1 MADRR
6 TSARQSSS
14 RKAAQPKRNRAEETR
29 DRKQSKQK
37 AEQPV
42 VKAKS
47 GGQRQ
52 QRKGGQPPQHQEQEP
67 GREHKMA
74 PKPEFEHEHRGSGK
88 LDGKVALITGGD
100 SGIGRAV
107 ALAFAKEGADVVI
120 AYLDEDRDAEET
132 RSLVEEEGRRCLAVA
147 GDIREEEFCNELVR
161 RTVEEFGKLD
171 VLVNNAADQTP
182 RERLED
188 ISAEQLETTF
198 RTNIFSMFYLT
209 KAALAHLGEGSAIV
223 NSTSVTA
230 YRGSPHLLDYSSTK
244 GAIVSFTRS
253 LALNLAERGIRV
265 NAVAPGPIWTPLI
278 PATFPEEHVES
289 FGQNVPLKRAGQ
301 PGEVAMCYVFLASL
315 DSSYMT
321 GQVLHPNGGEIING

>member
-1 MADRR
+1 MPNASKKAGKSSTKAQRPAQ
-6 TSARQSSS
+6 TQPRQ
-14 RKAAQPKRNRAEETR
+14 
-29 DRKQSKQK
+29 
-37 AEQPV
+37 
-42 VKAKS
+42 
-47 GGQRQ
+47 
-52 QRKGGQPPQHQEQEP
+52 P
-67 GREHKMA
+67 GREHKMR
-74 PKPEFEHEHRGSGK
+74 PEPVSILDDYRGSGK

-120 AYLDEDRDAEET
+120 AYLEEDRDAEET
-132 RSLVEEEGRRCLAVA
+132 RSLVEEEGRRCVAIA
-147 GDIREEEFCNELVR
+147 GDIRDEEFCNELVR
-161 RTVEEFGKLD
+161 RAVDAFGKLD

-182 RERLED
+182 QERLED

-209 KAALAHLGEGSAIV
+209 KAALPHLGEGSAIV

-278 PATFPEEHVES
+278 PSTFPEEHVES
-289 FGQNVPLKRAGQ
+289 FGENVPLKRAGQ
-301 PGEVAMCYVFLASL
+301 PGEVAMCYVFLASQ